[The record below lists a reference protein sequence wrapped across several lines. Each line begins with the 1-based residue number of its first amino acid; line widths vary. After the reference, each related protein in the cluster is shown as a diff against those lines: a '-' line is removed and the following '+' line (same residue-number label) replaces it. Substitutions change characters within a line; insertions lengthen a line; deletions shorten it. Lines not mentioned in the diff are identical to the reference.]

1 MRKEASAAIG
11 SIRKKLAGL
20 LLWVTAAAGLFL
32 LAGCGSQIRE
42 ESGGIRFL
50 KPENLG
56 GYDFLQFCKDQDV
69 YICDIGNADTAELVV
84 PAQYKKKP
92 VVAVISTAFGGNN
105 TLASLKIEEGIL
117 YLESIKEFSALK
129 KVELPSSA
137 AYLTSAFQKC
147 PALEEIV
154 FPGKIKRI
162 GGFSF
167 EKCGALQRAVFRDDV
182 ETLTDFA
189 FSGCGILSE
198 VIFEKNVTELRRYVF
213 QNCYRLTSVELPA
226 GVAIDE
232 TVFARPYDY
241 EPAWL
246 SQTVLDYDLT
256 YDAEAVR
263 QAALSVLGSEPDPQ
277 KEIRQEEAKELAG
290 LLNGPI
296 LVTEKCPDCHFYEY
310 SPEAIP
316 KDLALRLI
324 PVSEIEFAF
333 SGTVYTEEKA
343 AAAAEK
349 KAPLVFCLYEY
360 IGYSDG
366 PEYVVGGKIAYHL
379 WVRVS
384 FWDAEQK
391 SLLAWYTVK
400 TGDAPATYNLGKDK
414 ISFELPTGERTEYF
428 FLNAD
433 GKRPIPL
440 NSVIKDIYGVTER
453 SPQVRIQYR

>member
-1 MRKEASAAIG
+1 MRKEASKTIG
-11 SIRKKLAGL
+11 SVRNKLTRL
-20 LLWVTAAAGLFL
+20 LRWVTAAAGLFL
-32 LAGCGSQIRE
+32 LAGCGSQIQE
-42 ESGGIRFL
+42 AGGGIRFL

-69 YICDIGNADTAELVV
+69 YICDIGNADTAEFVV
-84 PAQYKKKP
+84 PSQYKNKP

-117 YLESIKEFSALK
+117 YLESIKKFSALK
-129 KVELPSSA
+129 KAELPSSA
-137 AYLTSAFQKC
+137 TYLKHAFQDC
-147 PALEEIV
+147 CALEEIV
-154 FPGKIKRI
+154 FPGKISRI
-162 GGFSF
+162 GGSSF
-167 EKCGALQRAVFRDDV
+167 GKCGALQRAIFRDDV

-189 FSGCGILSE
+189 FSGCGMLNE

-213 QNCYRLTSVELPA
+213 QGCYRLTSVELPA
-226 GVAIDE
+226 GVGIDE

-241 EPAWL
+241 EPAYL

-277 KEIRQEEAKELAG
+277 KEIRQEEAKKLAG

-310 SPEAIP
+310 SPEALP
-316 KDLALRLI
+316 KELSLRLI

-349 KAPLVFCLYEY
+349 KTPLVFCLYEY

-366 PEYVVGGKIAYHL
+366 PAYVVGGNLAYHL
-379 WVRVS
+379 WYRVS
-384 FWDAEQK
+384 LWDMEQG

-400 TGDAPATYNLGKDK
+400 TGYAPATYHISKDK
-414 ISFELPTGERTEYF
+414 ISFEMPTGDGTEYF

-433 GKRPIPL
+433 GKRPLPL
-440 NSVIKDIYGVTER
+440 NCVMEDIYGVTER